1 MPDPVGPVRGTT
13 VLPACRADHYI
24 PGFVSPRFPV
34 SAMPDPAVPF
44 PSALSATLVAQ
55 AGQPRPQPGGLEL
68 VLTYLPMLLIVL
80 VAWLLLYRPERE
92 RQRRQQELL
101 TALKKNDRVVTASGI
116 YGIVANVDRENDR
129 VTLKVDEAANVKM
142 TVTLSSVSKVL
153 AATADDATADA

>member
-1 MPDPVGPVRGTT
+1 MPDAVRSVRGTT
-13 VLPACRADHYI
+13 VLPARRADHYI
-24 PGFVSPRFPV
+24 PGFVSPQFLV
-34 SAMPDPAVPF
+34 FAMPDPVVPF
-44 PSALSATLVAQ
+44 PSAVSATLVAQ
-55 AGQPRPQPGGLEL
+55 AAQPQPQPGGLEL

-101 TALKKNDRVVTASGI
+101 AALKKNDRVVTASGI

-153 AATADDATADA
+153 AATADDAAADA